1 MLGRLRRWLLRTSWQ
16 EVSAF
21 VATVVTIGGA
31 IFFLID
37 RFAPPPDGRPEPSPS
52 VTAPSVTASP
62 ETTAHPRC
70 AEGAICLWPERGFAG
85 KVWVWSAGVSPEGG
99 IPDYLKDHVGSFD
112 ARTVACFVDTETG
125 TRRPVAYGDW
135 SRKYIDIGRF
145 GRVLDRIETRC

>member
-1 MLGRLRRWLLRTSWQ
+1 VESVLLGRLKHWLCRTSWQ

-21 VATVVTIGGA
+21 VTVVVTIGGA

-37 RFAPPPDGRPEPSPS
+37 RFDSRDGPPQPSPS
-52 VTAPSVTASP
+52 VSVSQDATL
-62 ETTAHPRC
+62 HPRC

-85 KVWVWSAGVSPEGG
+85 KVWVWSSGASPEGR
-99 IPDYLKDHVGSFD
+99 IPDYLQDHVGSFD